1 MSAPLPA
8 QPGILQPI
16 PTQAR
21 HLSCQLHVGAS
32 IQAIQAVLRELAAF
46 ADGEATVVGLGLSL
60 VRALGAKVPGLKSFP
75 HIEGALVK
83 LPATPID
90 LLIWLR
96 GTDRGE
102 LLLRSRHLQTL
113 LAPAFEL
120 RAITDAFSHQTNRD
134 LSGYEDGTENPKGD
148 DALAAALVAEGP
160 LAGSSFLAVQ
170 RWRHQ
175 LSHFA
180 AMPELQRDH
189 TFGRAHHNN
198 EELDDAPASA
208 HVKRTAQEDFEPA
221 AFVLRRAM
229 PWAEGNEG
237 GSMFTAFGRSFDA
250 YEALLRRM
258 SGAEDG
264 VTDALFSFTEP
275 ETGAYF
281 WCPPVHQGQIDL
293 RAVGL

>member
-21 HLSCQLHVGAS
+21 YLSCQLHVGAS

-293 RAVGL
+293 RAVEL

>member
-21 HLSCQLHVGAS
+21 YLSCQLRVGAAP
-32 IQAIQAVLRELAAF
+32 QTVLSELAAF
-46 ADGEATVVGLGLSL
+46 ADGEATVVGLGESL
-60 VRALGAKVPGLKSFP
+60 VRVLGKQVPGLRSFP
-75 HIEGALVK
+75 QIEGALVK

-96 GTDRGE
+96 GNDRGE
-102 LLLRSRHLQTL
+102 LLLRSRQLEAL

-120 RAITDAFSHQTNRD
+120 RAITDAFSHRTNRD
-134 LSGYEDGTENPKGD
+134 LSGYEDGTENPQGE
-148 DALAAALVAEGP
+148 DALAAALVAQGP

-170 RWRHQ
+170 RWRHH

-189 TFGRAHHNN
+189 VFGRAHHNN

-208 HVKRTAQEDFEPA
+208 HVKRTAQEDFEPP

-237 GSMFTAFGRSFDA
+237 GSMFTAFGHSFDA

-258 SGAEDG
+258 SGADDG
-264 VTDALFSFTEP
+264 VVDGLFSFTEP

-281 WCPPVHQGQIDL
+281 WCPPLHQGRIDL

>member
-1 MSAPLPA
+1 MPALLPA
-8 QPGILQPI
+8 QPGILLPI

-21 HLSCQLHVGAS
+21 YLSCQLRVGA
-32 IQAIQAVLRELAAF
+32 APQAVLRELAAF
-46 ADGEATVVGLGLSL
+46 SDGEATVVGLGESL
-60 VRALGAKVPGLKSFP
+60 VRVLGAQVSGLKSFP
-75 HIEGALVK
+75 QIEGALVK

-96 GTDRGE
+96 GGDRGE
-102 LLLRSRHLQTL
+102 LLLRSQQLDAL
-113 LAPAFEL
+113 LSPAFEL
-120 RAITDAFSHQTNRD
+120 RDITDTFSHRSNRD
-134 LSGYEDGTENPKGD
+134 LSGYEDGTENPQGD
-148 DALAAALVAEGP
+148 DALAAALVAQGP

-180 AMPELQRDH
+180 AMPERQRDH

-208 HVKRTAQEDFEPA
+208 HVKRTAQEDFEPP

-281 WCPPVHQGQIDL
+281 WCPPLHQGRIDL

>member
-1 MSAPLPA
+1 MSTPLPA

-21 HLSCQLHVGAS
+21 YLSCQLHVGAS

-237 GSMFTAFGRSFDA
+237 GSMFTAFGRSFEA

-293 RAVGL
+293 RAVEL

>member
-21 HLSCQLHVGAS
+21 YLSCQLHVGAS

-250 YEALLRRM
+250 YEALLHRM

-293 RAVGL
+293 RAVEL

>member
-1 MSAPLPA
+1 MSALLPA
-8 QPGILQPI
+8 QPGTLQPI

-21 HLSCQLHVGAS
+21 YLSCQLHVGAS
-32 IQAIQAVLRELAAF
+32 SQAIQAVLRELATF
-46 ADGEATVVGLGLSL
+46 ADGEATVVGLGDSL
-60 VRALGAKVPGLKSFP
+60 VRALGAQVPGLKSFP

-96 GTDRGE
+96 GMDRGD
-102 LLLRSRHLQTL
+102 LLLRSRQLQTL

>member
-1 MSAPLPA
+1 MPALLPA

-21 HLSCQLHVGAS
+21 YLSCQLRLGA
-32 IQAIQAVLRELAAF
+32 APQAVLRELAAF
-46 ADGEATVVGLGLSL
+46 ADGEATVVGLGESL
-60 VRALGAKVPGLKSFP
+60 VRALGAQVPGLRSFP
-75 HIEGALVK
+75 QIAGALVK

-90 LLIWLR
+90 LLVWLR
-96 GTDRGE
+96 GGDRGE
-102 LLLRSRHLQTL
+102 LLLRSRQLEAL
-113 LAPAFEL
+113 LTPAFEL
-120 RAITDAFSHQTNRD
+120 RAITDTFSHRTNRD
-134 LSGYEDGTENPKGD
+134 LSGYEDGTENPQGD
-148 DALAAALVAEGP
+148 DALAAALVAQGP
-160 LAGSSFLAVQ
+160 LAGSSFLALQ

-175 LSHFA
+175 LGHFA

-189 TFGRAHHNN
+189 TFGRAHHDN

-208 HVKRTAQEDFEPA
+208 HVKRTAQEDFEPP

-237 GSMFTAFGRSFDA
+237 GSMFTAFGHSFDA

-264 VTDALFSFTEP
+264 VVDALFSFTEP

-281 WCPPVHQGQIDL
+281 WCPPLHQGRIDL

>member
-1 MSAPLPA
+1 MSAQLPA

-21 HLSCQLHVGAS
+21 YLSCQLRVGA
-32 IQAIQAVLRELAAF
+32 APQAVLRELAAF
-46 ADGEATVVGLGLSL
+46 ADGEATVVGLGESL
-60 VRALGAKVPGLKSFP
+60 VRTLGKQVPGLRSFP
-75 HIEGALVK
+75 QIDGALVK
-83 LPATPID
+83 LPAMPID

-96 GTDRGE
+96 GGDRGE
-102 LLLRSRHLQTL
+102 LLLRSQQLEAL

-120 RAITDAFSHQTNRD
+120 RAITDTFSHRTNRD
-134 LSGYEDGTENPKGD
+134 LSGYEDGTENPQGD
-148 DALAAALVAEGP
+148 AALAAALVAQGP

-208 HVKRTAQEDFEPA
+208 HVKRTAQEDFEPP

-264 VTDALFSFTEP
+264 VIDALFSFTEP

-281 WCPPVHQGQIDL
+281 WCPPLHQGRIDL